1 MTTFT
6 ERRAHW
12 RTLIP
17 YQTGLLTLVGVLT
30 AAALSLGHQATQ
42 APIEV
47 NLRQQMQTSLAQVLP
62 VGSFDNALLASTLS
76 RPASDGPRTV
86 YVAKKAGAVTGLVF
100 QVSGKGY
107 AGAIRIVM
115 GVSPEGQV
123 LGVRVISH
131 TETPGLGDKIEA
143 RRSNWIEAFVGKALD
158 SAKWAVKK
166 DGGEFDQFAGATI
179 TPRAVVRAVHE
190 GLQWYAAGRDEIL
203 KEAAE

>member
-1 MTTFT
+1 MSTLV
-6 ERRAHW
+6 EKRAHW
-12 RTLIP
+12 RTLMP
-17 YQTGLLTLVGVLT
+17 YQSGLLTLVGILT

-42 APIEV
+42 APIAAS
-47 NLRQQMQTSLAQVLP
+47 LRKDMQASLSQVLP
-62 VGSFDNALLASTLS
+62 AGSFDNALLTSTLT

-86 YVAKKAGAVTGLVF
+86 YVAQKAGAVTGLVF

-115 GVSPEGQV
+115 GISPDGQV

-143 RRSNWIEAFVGKALD
+143 QRSNWIEAFVGKTLD

-190 GLQWYAAGRDEIL
+190 GLQWYAANRAKIL
-203 KEAAE
+203 KEAAK